1 MGTNVYEWELK
12 VTVGKI
18 LSFIYT
24 LQKLWAQIQDQE
36 KKKKIRT
43 TAAACRYLG
52 AKSVSSCEN
61 LTSKRTL

>member
-24 LQKLWAQIQDQE
+24 LQKLWAQI
-36 KKKKIRT
+36 
-43 TAAACRYLG
+43 
-52 AKSVSSCEN
+52 
-61 LTSKRTL
+61 